1 MLMKKFSKSETEV
14 SNLGYGCWGIGKT
27 FWIGA
32 DDDESKRALH
42 TAIDNGIN
50 LFDSALVY
58 GNGHSEQLVGEVEK
72 ESGKE
77 LFITSKIP
85 SKKYEWPAKDES
97 TLEESFPKEHII
109 ECTEKSLK
117 NLKRDYLDLQQFH
130 VWNDKWA
137 DNDEWK
143 EAVYQLKKDGKVR
156 FFGISINDHQPENGI
171 KAGETGL
178 IDSFQ
183 VIFNIF
189 DQKPAERLFPFCKE
203 NNISILARVPL
214 DEGGLTGNIT
224 EDTQFP
230 ADDFRTHYFKNDRK
244 KQVKER
250 ADKIWEEVKE
260 ETGSMVEAALR
271 FIISF
276 DAVTSVIPGMRTEK
290 HLLSNIETINEGPL
304 SNDLMERLKAHKWE
318 RNFYK

>member
-1 MLMKKFSKSETEV
+1 MLKKIFSKSETEV
-14 SNLGYGCWGIGKT
+14 SNLGYGCWGIGKAL
-27 FWIGA
+27 WVGA
-32 DDDESKRALH
+32 EDNESKKALH
-42 TAIDNGIN
+42 SAIESGIN

-58 GNGHSEQLVGEVEK
+58 GEGHSEKLVGEAEK
-72 ESGKE
+72 ESGQS

-85 SKKYEWPAKDES
+85 SKKFEWPAKDKS
-97 TLEESFPKEHII
+97 ALEESFPKDHII

-117 NLKRDYLDLQQFH
+117 NLKRDYIDLQQFH
-130 VWNDKWA
+130 VWNDNWA
-137 DNDEWK
+137 NNDEWK
-143 EAVYQLKKDGKVR
+143 EAIYKLKKDGKIR

-189 DQKPAERLFPFCKE
+189 DQKPTEKLFPFCKE

-214 DEGGLTGNIT
+214 DEGGLTGNVT
-224 EDTQFP
+224 DETQFEEG
-230 ADDFRTHYFKNDRK
+230 DFRARYFRDDRK
-244 KQVKER
+244 LLVHER
-250 ADKIWEEVKE
+250 VEKIWNDVQE
-260 ETGSMVEAALR
+260 ETESMVEASLR
-271 FIISF
+271 YIISF

-290 HLLSNIETINEGPL
+290 HLLSNIDIINKGPL
-304 SNDLMERLKAHKWE
+304 SQSLLEKLKAHKWD